1 MTYTK
6 QQDQLNDELF
16 DVEHEI
22 LSMVDT
28 LIDSKW
34 SAPLIQQELEKLSKE
49 RYRLHSE
56 LDKTGFYENS
66 DS

>member
-49 RYRLHSE
+49 
-56 LDKTGFYENS
+56 ENNQS
-66 DS
+66 S